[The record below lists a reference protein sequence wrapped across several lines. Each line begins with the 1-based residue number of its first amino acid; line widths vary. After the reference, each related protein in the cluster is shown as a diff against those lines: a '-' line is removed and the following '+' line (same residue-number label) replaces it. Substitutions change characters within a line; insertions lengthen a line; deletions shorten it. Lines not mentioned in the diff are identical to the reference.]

1 MRFLRK
7 QRLLLGVVAISA
19 IVFVVVI
26 STSLQL
32 IQLDQRKW
40 FGEHDHFVFGRN
52 SSIFITKESEV
63 EKSVLGESTLH
74 NEEGNSMNM
83 QMATPIPE
91 MSQKPISVEQS
102 DEWTTEILYPVFSD
116 DIMVFHG
123 STLVSTIPPHRYYD
137 DDILPSYSFTIVCA
151 LQYSEFFYLSV
162 LKEMWLNEIVIA
174 VFIPVSTDRF
184 QVEQEILD
192 QHYPDRIQIVTLFQ
206 RSTDST
212 HYPINYLRNLAISM
226 VHTSHYMVIDS
237 GVLLERHLA
246 LFLSELSPPELG
258 LQSVLT
264 LPLFFS
270 TNDGIPSDCR
280 QKEICLREYVKDSS
294 LM

>member
-1 MRFLRK
+1 M
-7 QRLLLGVVAISA
+7 
-19 IVFVVVI
+19 
-26 STSLQL
+26 
-32 IQLDQRKW
+32 
-40 FGEHDHFVFGRN
+40 
-52 SSIFITKESEV
+52 
-63 EKSVLGESTLH
+63 
-74 NEEGNSMNM
+74 
-83 QMATPIPE
+83 
-91 MSQKPISVEQS
+91 
-102 DEWTTEILYPVFSD
+102 
-116 DIMVFHG
+116 
-123 STLVSTIPPHRYYD
+123 
-137 DDILPSYSFTIVCA
+137 
-151 LQYSEFFYLSV
+151 
-162 LKEMWLNEIVIA
+162 IA